1 MEKNRLVHLGII
13 GIFLSLYF
21 LVATISMINSVAFFD
36 LAHDGFMNWALA
48 IGFELGA
55 AASLAAI
62 VILDK
67 TNRTM
72 VWGLFIL
79 LTCFQMMA
87 NSFHAFINLEDYM
100 GWIELFGLEETEP
113 IYQKRVLS
121 IVSGAI
127 LPLVALGF
135 IKSLVDYIR
144 PEKEETEESIPEEA
158 KAWKGAF
165 DIDTSEIET
174 PVAGSADFDVVAN
187 SKKHFPNEPSKK
199 IHPSDPYPIDSDDFK
214 EIIPEASDEAMEE
227 DLYSRDAEK
236 AKLPAEIG
244 EVHIAPETVK
254 TENAV
259 ADDVEKPIT
268 TEHITPV
275 VDPIETSTPEIKAD
289 QPKKPPLTTRGFHR
303 SFNSKP

>member
-1 MEKNRLVHLGII
+1 MEKNKIVHLGII

-62 VILDK
+62 IILDK

-79 LTCFQMMA
+79 LTSFQMMA

-144 PEKEETEESIPEEA
+144 PEKEETKESIPEEA

-174 PVAGSADFDVVAN
+174 PVAGSV
-187 SKKHFPNEPSKK
+187 EPV
-199 IHPSDPYPIDSDDFK
+199 IEK

-227 DLYSRDAEK
+227 DLYSRDAKE
-236 AKLPAEIG
+236 AKIPVEIG
-244 EVHIAPETVK
+244 EVHIEPETVK
-254 TENAV
+254 AEDAV
-259 ADDVEKPIT
+259 ADAVEKPIT
-268 TEHITPV
+268 PEHITPEV
-275 VDPIETSTPEIKAD
+275 PEAVITNK
-289 QPKKPPLTTRGFHR
+289 QPKKPLTVRAFMR
-303 SFNSKP
+303 SSPPELP

>member
-36 LAHDGFMNWALA
+36 LAHSGLMNWALA

-62 VILDK
+62 IILDK

-79 LTCFQMMA
+79 LTSFQMMA
-87 NSFHAFINLEDYM
+87 NSFHAFINLENYM
-100 GWIELFGLEETEP
+100 GWIELFGLEEAEP

-144 PEKEETEESIPEEA
+144 PEEPESIPQPTAYVSDEIPEIEEDIPEEA
-158 KAWKGAF
+158 KKWKGAF
-165 DIDTSEIET
+165 DIET
-174 PVAGSADFDVVAN
+174 PVAGSA
-187 SKKHFPNEPSKK
+187 EPR
-199 IHPSDPYPIDSDDFK
+199 IHPQDPYDIDNDDFK
-214 EIIPEASDEAMEE
+214 EIIPEASEEALEE

-254 TENAV
+254 TENVV
-259 ADDVEKPIT
+259 ADDVEKPIN

-275 VDPIETSTPEIKAD
+275 GDPIVIPTPETTASKIK
-289 QPKKPPLTTRGFHR
+289 PKLTSRKFAKR
-303 SFNSKP
+303 STNQ

>member
-144 PEKEETEESIPEEA
+144 PEKEEEEITVSMAEA
-158 KAWKGAF
+158 N
-165 DIDTSEIET
+165 IET
-174 PVAGSADFDVVAN
+174 AVAGSAEPVVY
-187 SKKHFPNEPSKK
+187 
-199 IHPSDPYPIDSDDFK
+199 PSDPYPIDPNEFK
-214 EIIPEASDEAMEE
+214 EIIPEASEEAVEE

-244 EVHIAPETVK
+244 EVHIAPETV
-254 TENAV
+254 EADNAV
-259 ADDVEKPIT
+259 ANDVEKPIT
-268 TEHITPV
+268 TEHILTQEEV
-275 VDPIETSTPEIKAD
+275 VSTKI
-289 QPKKPPLTTRGFHR
+289 PKEPLKTRGFIKGILSR
-303 SFNSKP
+303 